1 MLWPK
6 KNSYKKFDYEKKNS
20 CGSKIPL
27 PPPPPHNV
35 SNGPSL
41 RELYKQPGVL
51 SDTRQPEV
59 DFLHSRAMGSNSRV
73 NRIYKKNDT

>member
-6 KNSYKKFDYEKKNS
+6 TNSYKKFDNGK
-20 CGSKIPL
+20 KIPAARKFPFPR

-41 RELYKQPGVL
+41 RELYKQPGVFERHT
-51 SDTRQPEV
+51 ST
-59 DFLHSRAMGSNSRV
+59 GSGLV
-73 NRIYKKNDT
+73 AI